1 MDRGSGHG
9 PRRGEVYLRLRRP
22 HAPRIVSVRR
32 GDADFVA
39 REGAEV
45 APEARAAGRRGERRP
60 GVHEDLDQAF
70 LERLAIDDL
79 RGRWDLTHNARCD
92 LLALHQFPR
101 NPPVLCP
108 GWRARA

>member
-22 HAPRIVSVRR
+22 HAPRIVTVRR

-60 GVHEDLDQAF
+60 GVHEDLDQAV

-79 RGRWDLTHNARCD
+79 RGRGDLEPTAPCD
-92 LLALHQFPR
+92 LLALQPFHR
-101 NPPVLCP
+101 DAPVLAP
-108 GWRARA
+108 